1 MPSPQTPPAVRRVR
15 SSNRPEPG
23 AVRVHRGKAG
33 DPDVAS
39 CLVHGVRTKASL
51 TEERLFNPPPKT
63 VLQQKLQELRE
74 SVYASNKNAPLG
86 RSHDQHAALPSW
98 YDDRTTFGVKTI
110 QGQGVRDLINPPET
124 TEEMEKDAEEGHDGS
139 SCSVGQ
145 QTDRRS
151 TWSLRSKDGTFGI
164 RTPHFSD
171 GRNLRKSLRWAG
183 EPLKFFDP
191 NAAWRRSGNPD
202 KLAQQAGNSSI
213 LCRRKNTSHL
223 PPEHTFGR
231 VLPPN
236 PYGAGETIHSM
247 EPGQNGTE
255 RDGRSDPVSAVR
267 LHLKKINFRNFPSL
281 LKAFQHYDKEGKG
294 AINKDDLRAACQRF
308 QLDVSE
314 AVLDDLVD
322 FCDADKDGLISF
334 LEFANFLNWKDKM
347 PISSR
352 DQRVLTAERLA
363 SSDPDTDRKP
373 EPSEPLYPRALIKPE
388 DLEPV
393 HPGSLRKTLRTLRK
407 PRAAPDHFLTSASAI
422 GASSDGP
429 LTPHRRAFGMPT
441 VRSNL
446 PAPRIRQVGDTN
458 NYGDSSTAADLL
470 NPSVSAARGV
480 HEQHFLCPR
489 SKHEISEI
497 FRNVGVNI
505 SEETFKEAWRLA
517 SMKQPGGEVCV
528 EVFRNALREI
538 KAM

>member
-1 MPSPQTPPAVRRVR
+1 RSPKTSLAGKLKPIGDSVKDCIQEMPSPQTPPAVRRVR

-183 EPLKFFDP
+183 EPL
-191 NAAWRRSGNPD
+191 N
-202 KLAQQAGNSSI
+202 

-236 PYGAGETIHSM
+236 PYGRFICVFCNKTH
-247 EPGQNGTE
+247 NGTE

-422 GASSDGP
+422 GATAAGVSGTNMS
-429 LTPHRRAFGMPT
+429 
-441 VRSNL
+441 
-446 PAPRIRQVGDTN
+446 QVGDTN